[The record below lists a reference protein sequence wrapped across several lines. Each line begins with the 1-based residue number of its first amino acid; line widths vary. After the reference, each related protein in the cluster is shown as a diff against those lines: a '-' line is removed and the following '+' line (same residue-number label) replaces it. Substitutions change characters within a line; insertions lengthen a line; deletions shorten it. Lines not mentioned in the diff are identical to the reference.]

1 MSTMRAWFCL
11 VLATVA
17 VSMPARAQEPPRH
30 SVEIALDGGWGVTT
44 QGAEGASKERSND
57 NGGFA
62 FAGRLSFA
70 SPYFIRPFFE
80 AGWTPL
86 TASREGIKI
95 DGVPQSIRSS
105 LTMWSFTLGPSVDLW
120 RLRVG
125 AGLSVLR
132 AQVTSTMSGVTIT
145 PTDYGMAY
153 AFYLSGF
160 VYERKW
166 FRTGLDVRFITST
179 EIGISHLLFGVL
191 LAGDAFSW

>member
-1 MSTMRAWFCL
+1 MRA
-11 VLATVA
+11 LALAALAVTLTVVA
-17 VSMPARAQEPPRH
+17 PARAQESPRR

-62 FAGRLSFA
+62 FAGRLSFG
-70 SPYFIRPFFE
+70 SSYFIRPFFE

-95 DGVPQSIRSS
+95 DGVPQSIHSS

-125 AGLSVLR
+125 AGLALLR
-132 AQVTSTMSGVTIT
+132 AKMTSTMNGVTIT

-153 AFYLSGF
+153 AFHLSGF
-160 VYERKW
+160 VYQRPR
-166 FRTGLDVRFITST
+166 FRAGLDVRYITSA
-179 EIGISHLLFGVL
+179 EIGITHVLFGLL
-191 LAGDAFSW
+191 LAGDALSW